1 MAKTKTIV
9 IGDVARWKAQG
20 RNFSSTDELSYVSI
34 DALCAET
41 IAKISPDTI
50 LSPLVADTFDA
61 LDVAETLHQIGFQ
74 GQYCVV
80 ADPLPNKKAI
90 IAEVNAKAPGLRFDI
105 LTMPLN

>member
-20 RNFSSTDELSYVSI
+20 RNLSPTDELTFVSI
-34 DALCAET
+34 DALCAQT
-41 IAKISPDTI
+41 IAEVSPDTI

-61 LDVAETLHQIGFQ
+61 MEVAETLHQIGFQ

-80 ADPLPNKKAI
+80 ADPLPNKNAV
-90 IAEVNAKAPGLRFDI
+90 IAEVKARAPGLRFDI
-105 LTMPLN
+105 VTMPV